1 MLDQPMDVLHQFPVR
16 KSRKQKQLFREAV
29 LSYGETLGYDC
40 TVEKGSLGVRNIVM
54 GNPEHADYLVTA
66 HYDTCARLPFPNLI
80 TPCNFWLFMG
90 WQILLTFILI
100 LPMLLIGVLF
110 GVISN
115 DPGLG
120 VLIGYLIIFAELG
133 LMLFGPAN
141 RSNANDNTSGVV
153 GVLEIAATL
162 PQDLREKVCFV
173 LFDLEESG
181 LLGSSAYRSK
191 HKKATNRQLVINLDC
206 VGDGDEILLFPTKKT
221 KKQKARMEKLA
232 SKCRDDG
239 TKSIRLVEKGFSF
252 YPSDQANFPLGL
264 GVAAFCRSKWAG
276 LYLDKIH
283 TGKDKNLDEKNIV
296 MLRNTMISMIRAHV

>member
-1 MLDQPMDVLHQFPVR
+1 MDVLHGFPIR
-16 KSRKQKQLFREAV
+16 KSRKQKRQFREAV
-29 LSYGETLGYDC
+29 LAYGERLGYSC
-40 TVEKGSLGVRNIVM
+40 TVEKGVLGVHNVII
-54 GNPEHADYLVTA
+54 GDPEHADYLVTA

-80 TPCNFWLFMG
+80 TPCNFWLFIG

-110 GVISN
+110 GVLAN
-115 DPGLG
+115 DPGFGLL
-120 VLIGYLIIFAELG
+120 VGYLTIFAELG

-153 GVLEIAATL
+153 GVLEIAASL

-173 LFDLEESG
+173 LFDLEEGG

-191 HKKATNRQLVINLDC
+191 HKNATNRQLVFNLDC
-206 VGDGDEILLFPTKKT
+206 VGDGDEILLFPTKKI
-221 KKQKARMEKLA
+221 KKQKDRMVKLA
-232 SKCRDDG
+232 AKCRDNG
-239 TKSIRLVEKGFSF
+239 TKSIRLMEKGFSF

-264 GVAAFCRSKWAG
+264 GFAVFCRSKWAG

-296 MLRNTMISMIRAHV
+296 MLRDAIISMIRAHV